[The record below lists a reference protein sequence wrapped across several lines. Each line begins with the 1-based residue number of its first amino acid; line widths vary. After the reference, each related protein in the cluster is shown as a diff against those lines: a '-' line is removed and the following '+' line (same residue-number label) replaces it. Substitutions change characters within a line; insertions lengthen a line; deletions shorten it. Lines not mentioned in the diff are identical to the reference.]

1 MKMYELALQYEG
13 VKEGSAKHHKIIDT
27 YNQIKPLPRNYKV
40 TYNDSWCAAFV
51 SAMAYL
57 TRAKNFPFECS
68 VYYMWTAAKQ
78 KGLVIKNPVKDCVV
92 IYDWNNNGTFD
103 HVGICI
109 NVSGNTIEVIEG
121 NYSDSVKIRKISLSD
136 VQIEGFF
143 KVGYK
148 TPIAQE
154 KPLTGANTSD
164 IDSLA
169 QRVIKGEFGNGEER
183 KKALGNKYNEVQK
196 RVNELLNETI
206 IEELAK
212 RVIDGEFG
220 NGEERKKA
228 LGGYYEKVQ
237 KKVNK
242 IMKK

>member
-1 MKMYELALQYEG
+1 M
-13 VKEGSAKHHKIIDT
+13 
-27 YNQIKPLPRNYKV
+27 
-40 TYNDSWCAAFV
+40 
-51 SAMAYL
+51 
-57 TRAKNFPFECS
+57 
-68 VYYMWTAAKQ
+68 
-78 KGLVIKNPVKDCVV
+78 
-92 IYDWNNNGTFD
+92 
-103 HVGICI
+103 
-109 NVSGNTIEVIEG
+109 
-121 NYSDSVKIRKISLSD
+121 SD